1 VKSSHE
7 ALNRLGLPTVA
18 LAVMP
23 EPCSL
28 FLDLRSFLGVLFSL
42 FAISPSRPG
51 HITCR
56 EIEGTANAKRKNPI
70 DFLAAFARRPIKQK
84 RSRSHRAFVIDIEP
98 ECILESHFLD
108 SCPATQHSWVTS
120 SMSRVA
126 RISTTVI
133 LGSPERFELVS

>member
-56 EIEGTANAKRKNPI
+56 EIEGTANAERKNPI

-108 SCPATQHSWVTS
+108 SL
-120 SMSRVA
+120 SRYTAQLGDIEYEPVA